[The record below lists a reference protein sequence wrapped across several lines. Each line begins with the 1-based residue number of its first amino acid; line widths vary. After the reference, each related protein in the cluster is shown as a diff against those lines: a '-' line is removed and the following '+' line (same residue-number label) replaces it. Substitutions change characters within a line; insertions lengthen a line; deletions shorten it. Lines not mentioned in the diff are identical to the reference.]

1 MRYNPTTSS
10 RCMNPPTV
18 QNPQRG
24 CRSPFSA
31 KYRNVLTRISIFQR
45 MTSCALPKTEP
56 VGDDLQDLQSTALRS
71 TDDDDDDDDDET
83 VSINSVE
90 KNNLCFTLPPTLG
103 TRTSIYIKIGSL

>member
-1 MRYNPTTSS
+1 
-10 RCMNPPTV
+10 
-18 QNPQRG
+18 
-24 CRSPFSA
+24 
-31 KYRNVLTRISIFQR
+31 